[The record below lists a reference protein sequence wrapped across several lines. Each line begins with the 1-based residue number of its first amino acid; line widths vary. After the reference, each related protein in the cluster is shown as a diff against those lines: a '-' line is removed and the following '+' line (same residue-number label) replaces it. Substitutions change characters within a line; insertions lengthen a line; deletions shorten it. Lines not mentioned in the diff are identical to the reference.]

1 MDYTKQLDWILPVA
15 FNAFIIVAEIW
26 ILLSVVHY
34 GMKTKKWKITDQGNL
49 SKLNSGR
56 LFTAL
61 VLCAAFCIIYS
72 VSTLVYLNVGFNPG
86 EDKLCNVVTDISN
99 SIYALRQIAVYAF
112 LWLRQR
118 AFYTNH
124 MLNITYN
131 KNVKIFSAIS
141 IFIIVF
147 AAIGILIFN
156 VYPNDDT
163 SSSNGCRNG
172 GANKLLFISGALIV
186 LGVLFGQVTLVG
198 LFLYA
203 LAETGNQDK
212 SFFAKLRDEFCC
224 RCCCCCN
231 KFTQKEVSTSYSR
244 QSFDES
250 LTNVSQISFR
260 TNCNTHSVKPIS
272 LEASQLPSRSEKSSA
287 ENIRQVMRKT
297 MGLAI
302 ISIVSDVFVP
312 VFSFFVSSLISDHF
326 RFLVIVLNIHTILSL
341 LLLVFSFT
349 VYRKM
354 LSSFCSCV

>member
-26 ILLSVVHY
+26 ILLSLVHY
-34 GMKTKKWKITDQGNL
+34 GIKTKKWKIPDQGNL

-56 LFTAL
+56 LYTAL

-86 EDKLCNVVTDISN
+86 EDKLCNVVTDIAS
-99 SIYALRQIAVYAF
+99 SIYALRQITVYVF

-118 AFYTNH
+118 TFYTNH

-131 KNVKIFSAIS
+131 KKVKIFSAIS

-156 VYPNDDT
+156 VYPNNYI
-163 SSSNGCRNG
+163 SSSNGCG
-172 GANKLLFISGALIV
+172 KGAADNFFVICWIMVV
-186 LGVLFGQVTLVG
+186 LGLFFGQLILLG

-203 LAETGNQDK
+203 LAETGKQSK
-212 SFFAKLRDEFCC
+212 SFFARLWVRFCS
-224 RCCCCCN
+224 RCCCNCN
-231 KFTQKEVSTSYSR
+231 AFTQRKVSASRNR
-244 QSFDES
+244 QSFEES
-250 LTNVSQISFR
+250 SANVNQISF
-260 TNCNTHSVKPIS
+260 
-272 LEASQLPSRSEKSSA
+272 SSA
-287 ENIRQVMRKT
+287 ENIRQIMQKT
-297 MGLAI
+297 LVLAI
-302 ISIVSDVFVP
+302 ISTISDVFVP
-312 VFSFFVSSLISDHF
+312 AFSYFVSSLVSDHF
-326 RFLVIVLNIHTILSL
+326 RFVVIVVNIHSILSL